1 VAEFAFIRGDWRI
14 FAAEFSQ
21 YKQHSGQI
29 HFPRPTPLSRW
40 PGARQALDLILPK
53 GSNWP
58 MLIESFLV
66 LSAYLLGSIS
76 SAIIVC
82 RLMGL
87 PDPRTQGSNNPGATN
102 VLRLGGKKPAAITL
116 LGDSL
121 KGLLPMLAAHL
132 LGVSPQILALTGLAA
147 FLGHLYPVFF
157 GFKGGKGV
165 ATALGVQFGLHWGI
179 GAAVGLIWLFMAKV
193 VNISSL
199 SALVS
204 MAFAPLI
211 VWLIW
216 PEPGLVAMQ
225 VVISL
230 ILFWRHRSNI
240 QNLWQGTEGRIA
252 DESGPDPDSK

>member
-1 VAEFAFIRGDWRI
+1 M
-14 FAAEFSQ
+14 
-21 YKQHSGQI
+21 
-29 HFPRPTPLSRW
+29 LS
-40 PGARQALDLILPK
+40 DTILIV
-53 GSNWP
+53 G
-58 MLIESFLV
+58 
-66 LSAYLLGSIS
+66 AYLLGSVS

-102 VLRLGGKKPAAITL
+102 VLRIGGKKPAAITL

-121 KGLLPMLAAHL
+121 KGFFPMLAAHL
-132 LGVSPQILALTGLAA
+132 FNASPLILALVGLAA

-165 ATALGVQFGLHWGI
+165 ATALGVQFGLHWGV
-179 GAAVGLIWLFMAKV
+179 GVGVGLIWLFMAKV

-204 MAFAPLI
+204 MAVAPLI

-216 PEPGLVAMQ
+216 PSPALVMMQ
-225 VVISL
+225 LVVSA

-240 QNLWQGTEGRIA
+240 RNLLSGNEGRIS
-252 DESGPDPDSK
+252 DENGMGPDQQ